1 MPGFDDDLDR
11 DDTKLAYIYEGVVV
25 DRNDPE
31 KLGRIRFVV
40 PGLIEPASPWAY
52 PAGTLGGGSKD
63 CGFFAVPE
71 KGAEVYVF
79 FAGGDID
86 EPRYFAGHWGI
97 TNQGNEVPEE
107 AQRQTPDNRVLATK
121 HFRIATKAF
130 RSDESLGAKKLRLK
144 NRKTGDFIELDA
156 EQNTI
161 TIQAT
166 TALTIRA
173 TGIVD
178 ISGALLQ
185 LNGRPVLAGGPI

>member
-1 MPGFDDDLDR
+1 MPGFDDDDLDR
-11 DDTKLAYIYEGVVV
+11 DDTKLPYIYEGVVV

-31 KLGRIRFVV
+31 KLGRIRFAV

-79 FAGGDID
+79 FVGGDID

-107 AQRQTPDNRVLATK
+107 AQRQPPDNRVLATK
-121 HFRIATKAF
+121 HFRIEL
-130 RSDESLGAKKLRLK
+130 DESQGAKKLRLK

-185 LNGRPVLAGGPI
+185 LNGRPVLAGGKPI